1 MYENES
7 AIIELMFQ
15 ASILESFLQKRGPSL
30 RIPAVFHSKQMVAA
44 AIWTHTSLIEDFFGS
59 PSVWHLPT
67 GQVRPLP
74 VCLCKQPSCTL
85 QRCWFVF
92 ATYYPAS
99 KHCGHPAS
107 CSVIGKG
114 LPKFCQFFHSFRGGG
129 KENSRCSVT
138 PVVTHN
144 HWPRLEF
151 HIWEW
156 FYFKPLLQCKTER
169 GHIAGILKSRLN
181 KGVQVHRGNCI

>member
-1 MYENES
+1 
-7 AIIELMFQ
+7 MFQ

-44 AIWTHTSLIEDFFGS
+44 AIWTHTSLIEDFFWELF
-59 PSVWHLPT
+59 SVALTH
-67 GQVRPLP
+67 GAGAASACLP
-74 VCLCKQPSCTL
+74 VQTAQLHSPEVLICICYLLPSFQTL
-85 QRCWFVF
+85 WD
-92 ATYYPAS
+92 
-99 KHCGHPAS
+99 PAS

-114 LPKFCQFFHSFRGGG
+114 LPKFCQFIHSFRGGG
-129 KENSRCSVT
+129 KETSRCSVT

-144 HWPRLEF
+144 HWLRLEF

-156 FYFKPLLQCKTER
+156 FYFKPLLQCKTES

-181 KGVQVHRGNCI
+181 KGVQVHRGNCTQTMWLR